1 MIETTNF
8 TAMTKSENAIEV
20 ENWLNANKEGYFN
33 TIDNTDDVLTIT
45 TIDNGSIVIKPY
57 ETTWSF
63 TLKNGTNQEIQQN
76 YGNQLRKG
84 IKTSK
89 GLVLVT
95 NSNGVIFIVKTNED
109 TIGTVF
115 IRSYEDNTLSD
126 YYFADFSNSTTFK
139 HDASNLKK
147 VRMNMT
153 SLASVPLGDSG
164 TYAIG
169 LYYVPFYQYTNTGI
183 ISYNGISYWYNS
195 WFTIQE

>member
-1 MIETTNF
+1 MIKITNF
-8 TAMTKSENAIEV
+8 IATTKSENAIEV
-20 ENWLNANKEGYFN
+20 ENWLNANKDGYFN

-45 TIDNGSIVIKPY
+45 TIDNGSIVIRPY
-57 ETTWSF
+57 ETIWSF
-63 TLKNGTNQEIQQN
+63 TLKNGTNQDIQQN
-76 YGNQLRKG
+76 NGNQIRKG

-95 NSNGVIFIVKTNED
+95 NSYGVIFIIKTNIG

-115 IRSYEDNTLSD
+115 IRSYTDNKLTD

-139 HDASNLKK
+139 HDSSNLKK
-147 VRMNMT
+147 IQMGMT
-153 SLASVPLGDSG
+153 SLASIPLGDSG

-169 LYYVPFYQYTNTGI
+169 LYFIPFYQYTDTGI

-195 WFTIQE
+195 WFAIQE

>member
-45 TIDNGSIVIKPY
+45 TIDNGSIVIRPY

-63 TLKNGTNQEIQQN
+63 ILKNGTNQDIQQN

-139 HDASNLKK
+139 HDTSNLKK

>member
-8 TAMTKSENAIEV
+8 IAMTKSENAIEV

-45 TIDNGSIVIKPY
+45 TIDNGIITIKPY

-63 TLKNGTNQEIQQN
+63 TLKNGTNQDIQQN

-139 HDASNLKK
+139 HDTSNLKK